1 MTQEDLDVL
10 AGFGAVWER
19 VSGQR
24 LEQTP
29 TPSVT
34 REEVLQGLYDHWW
47 DCAGLAVWAVGPR
60 KKQLL
65 RMAGEARD
73 LFRRGQTE
81 CYLDTG
87 DVFQPVMHG
96 NLASYTPYNLQK
108 LYKNAMKLA
117 DCLQKQQGTC
127 SVFVED
133 AWKTV
138 SAHAETAKKL
148 LMDCLQ

>member
-24 LEQTP
+24 LEQTAELA
-29 TPSVT
+29 VT
-34 REEVLQGLYDHWW
+34 REEVLQGLYDHWR
-47 DCAGLAVWAVGPR
+47 DCGGLAVWAAGPER
-60 KKQLL
+60 NRLL
-65 RMAGEARD
+65 RMVGEARE

-81 CYLDTG
+81 CYLATG

-127 SVFVED
+127 GVFVED

-138 SAHAETAKKL
+138 SAHAETIKIL